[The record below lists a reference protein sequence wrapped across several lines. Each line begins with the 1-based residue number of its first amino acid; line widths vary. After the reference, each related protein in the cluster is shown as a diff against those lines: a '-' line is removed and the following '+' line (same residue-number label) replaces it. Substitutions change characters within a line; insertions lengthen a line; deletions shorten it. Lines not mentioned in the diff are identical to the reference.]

1 MAFLPILLITKRKK
15 IFIIL
20 TTEEPVIL
28 DDPRIAA
35 VAEKYGKTPAQVLL
49 RWQVSVL
56 QKVMPTGG
64 LRRLKPRIGESSIFN
79 FKIKLV

>member
-1 MAFLPILLITKRKK
+1 VLHSGIFWPYLHTLDKVVKYFCGLLPILLITKRKK
-15 IFIIL
+15 SFIIL

-56 QKVMPTGG
+56 Q
-64 LRRLKPRIGESSIFN
+64 S
-79 FKIKLV
+79 

>member
-1 MAFLPILLITKRKK
+1 LHTLDKVVKYFYGFLPILLITKSKK
-15 IFIIL
+15 SFIIL
-20 TTEEPVIL
+20 ATEEPVIL

-56 QKVMPTGG
+56 Q
-64 LRRLKPRIGESSIFN
+64 S
-79 FKIKLV
+79 